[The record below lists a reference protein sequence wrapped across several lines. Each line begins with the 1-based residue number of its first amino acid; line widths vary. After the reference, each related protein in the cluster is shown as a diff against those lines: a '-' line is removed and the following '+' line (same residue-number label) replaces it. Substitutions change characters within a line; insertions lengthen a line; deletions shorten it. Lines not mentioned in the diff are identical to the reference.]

1 MQSNTPPA
9 RSLPPSVQSY
19 ATQQTAQVSSRPEPP
34 AQSYQPAQSAASTPA
49 EDPKVAEQI
58 KEVRQQLD
66 LLGVRADTVRGSLDA
81 LRRQQAAS
89 GLGLRADMANA
100 AQRMEMYMSQTEK
113 ALKQRDADGAKKNLD
128 SAEREVSKLE
138 NFLHK

>member
-1 MQSNTPPA
+1 MQNNATA
-9 RSLPPSVQSY
+9 RATLPPSQSL
-19 ATQQTAQVSSRPEPP
+19 ATQRTPAASARPEPP
-34 AQSYQPAQSAASTPA
+34 VQSYQAAQSTPSAPA
-49 EDPKVAEQI
+49 EDPKVAEQL

-66 LLGVRADTVRGSLDA
+66 LLNVRADTVKGSLDA

-100 AQRMEMYMSQTEK
+100 AQRMEMFLSQTEK
-113 ALKQRDADGAKKNLD
+113 ALRQRDADEAKKNLD